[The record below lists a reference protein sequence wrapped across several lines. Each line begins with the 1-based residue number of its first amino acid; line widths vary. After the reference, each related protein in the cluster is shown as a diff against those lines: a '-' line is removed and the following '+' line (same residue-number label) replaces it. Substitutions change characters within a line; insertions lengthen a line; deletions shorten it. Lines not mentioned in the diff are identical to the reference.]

1 LRSIIEEVND
11 EELGLKREL
20 MKLNKMHSLND
31 YIMELDDL
39 ESSLISEIKTLD
51 NEQIELEIESQTLRS
66 QAVSKQQIPD
76 SKLSITTMSLI
87 GGGFSAVA
95 GFRSALMNR
104 EKIQSP
110 MSEDESS
117 HPMQFLKRA
126 RVVLRENTSDNF
138 SSFNFMRHVE
148 SQAQIIVS
156 ALSTN
161 YQQGSDTTMTKIGI
175 ACHNLQ
181 KQMQK
186 LMSSVETELF
196 ISNVRKS
203 NSQNIFINYNQA
215 VKKDEKSDV
224 ESNSKRKL
232 VTSSLDK
239 SQSMIT
245 KVETAKNKSS
255 NDRAQ
260 APTNTTTAIT
270 STLRNEFVYT
280 KDSNSLILPNQN
292 SDSPIIM
299 NLGGL
304 QTETNDNL
312 LSSLSFRAIGLGAC
326 GQNVVSN
333 II

>member
-1 LRSIIEEVND
+1 
-11 EELGLKREL
+11 
-20 MKLNKMHSLND
+20 
-31 YIMELDDL
+31 
-39 ESSLISEIKTLD
+39 
-51 NEQIELEIESQTLRS
+51 
-66 QAVSKQQIPD
+66 
-76 SKLSITTMSLI
+76 
-87 GGGFSAVA
+87 
-95 GFRSALMNR
+95 
-104 EKIQSP
+104 
-110 MSEDESS
+110 
-117 HPMQFLKRA
+117 
-126 RVVLRENTSDNF
+126 LRENTSDNF